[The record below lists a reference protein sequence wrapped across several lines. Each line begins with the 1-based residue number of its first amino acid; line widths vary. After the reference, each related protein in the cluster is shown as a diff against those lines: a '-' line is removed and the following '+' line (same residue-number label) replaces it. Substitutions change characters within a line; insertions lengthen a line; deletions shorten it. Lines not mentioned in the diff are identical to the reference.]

1 MEGTIKAVSLEAEKE
16 LENLPSDLKARFLRI
31 SELMESFG
39 PVDVGM
45 PHIKFLGDKLWEIRL
60 HGKTALGRSVFI
72 MIKEKEIIILN
83 TFIKKTQKTPLKE
96 LRLAKERLKRWKNA
110 S

>member
-1 MEGTIKAVSLEAEKE
+1 MEWTIKSVNREAEKK
-16 LENLPSDLKARFLRI
+16 LESLPSDLKARFLRI
-31 SELMESFG
+31 SELIESFG
-39 PVDVGM
+39 PAEVGM

-83 TFIKKTQKTPLKE
+83 TFIKKTQKTLLKT
-96 LRLAKERLKRWKNA
+96 LIRD
-110 S
+110 